1 MLRYLPVA
9 VTIAS
14 AVPAFAEVPQVVT
27 DIAPLQ
33 SITAR
38 VMQGAGEPAVLLP
51 PGADPHHYT
60 MRPSEAQLLQ
70 DADLVISV
78 GAGLTPWLDG
88 VSADLAPDAAK
99 MVWAELPG
107 VTLIEITGAHG
118 EGKAHEHGEAEHGEH
133 NDHHDDHAEEGHAE
147 DAHHEDD
154 HDDHDAHEE
163 HEEEGHDDHHEGH
176 GGHSDDPHVWLSPD
190 NASVVA
196 RAIAVQLG
204 EMNAENAALYAGNAE
219 AFVAD
224 MIALSAKIEGDL
236 EGAARAHIVTHD
248 AYAYFETRFG
258 KRSVGAVTDSH
269 AAEPGAA
276 HIREIQELVTE
287 HDVACVIAEPAYNP
301 GLLAAVFE
309 GRAYEIE
316 VADPLGSSHEPGVG
330 LYPALMKDLAGAL
343 SRCTK

>member
-88 VSADLAPDAAK
+88 VSEELAPDAVK
-99 MVWAELPG
+99 MIWAELPG
-107 VTLIEITGAHG
+107 ITLIEITGEHG
-118 EGKAHEHGEAEHGEH
+118 EGEVHEHGEEEYEDHG
-133 NDHHDDHAEEGHAE
+133 DHHDDHAEEEHAE

-154 HDDHDAHEE
+154 HDDHD
-163 HEEEGHDDHHEGH
+163 GHDDHHDNHAGH
-176 GGHSDDPHVWLSPD
+176 GDHSDDPHVWLSLD
-190 NASVVA
+190 NAKVA
-196 RAIAVQLG
+196 ALAIAAQLG
-204 EMNAENAALYAGNAE
+204 EMDAENAALYAENAE
-219 AFVAD
+219 AFAAD
-224 MIALSAKIEGDL
+224 IAALSAEFEAEL
-236 EGAARAHIVTHD
+236 AGAARAHIVTHD

-276 HIREIQELVTE
+276 HIREIQELVAE
-287 HDVACVIAEPAYNP
+287 HDVGCVIVEPAYNP

-309 GRAYEIE
+309 GRAYEVE

-343 SRCTK
+343 ARCTK

>member
-14 AVPAFAEVPQVVT
+14 AVPACAEVPQVLT

-88 VSADLAPDAAK
+88 VSEDLAPDAAK
-99 MVWAELPG
+99 MIWAELPG

-118 EGKAHEHGEAEHGEH
+118 EGEAHEHEEEHGEH
-133 NDHHDDHAEEGHAE
+133 DNRAE
-147 DAHHEDD
+147 DAHHDD
-154 HDDHDAHEE
+154 GHDDHDAHEE
-163 HEEEGHDDHHEGH
+163 HDEEGHDDHHEGH
-176 GGHSDDPHVWLSPD
+176 EGHGDHSDDPHVWLSPD

-196 RAIAVQLG
+196 RAIAAQLG
-204 EMNAENAALYAGNAE
+204 EMDAENAALYAGNAE

-224 MIALSAKIEGDL
+224 MIALSAEIEADL
-236 EGAARAHIVTHD
+236 EGAERTHIVTHD

-276 HIREIQELVTE
+276 HIREIQEIVAE
-287 HDVACVIAEPAYNP
+287 HNVACVIAEPAYNP